1 MRLDYE
7 AAEKAYRANIAEQ
20 DRQSQLGAGDKTHAP
35 TSTATGTIYDLC
47 SKSCA
52 IFVTRTGKLKG
63 PLQSAALHQMP
74 DGRRINFN

>member
-20 DRQSQLGAGDKTHAP
+20 DRQSELGVAAKTHAL
-35 TSTATGTIYDLC
+35 TSTATGNYLDLC
-47 SKSCA
+47 SRSCA
-52 IFVTRTGKLKG
+52 IFVTRTGRLKG
-63 PLQSAALHQMP
+63 PLQSAALHQM